1 MRRTLA
7 RGVRFEDFERAGR
20 VAAGWPDSEEMRVS
34 LALNIWRGSEIT
46 EASG

>member
-7 RGVRFEDFERAGR
+7 RGVRVEDFERAGR
-20 VAAGWPDSEEMRVS
+20 VEAGWADSEAVCVS
-34 LALNIWRGSEIT
+34 LALNIGRGSEIT